1 VTEMGL
7 RHLDARVGLT
17 ATWLRRLG
25 AVARPAMR
33 LVCFPHAGGTAPF
46 YRPWRDHLPPD
57 LELYAV
63 QYPGRMDR
71 IADPLVDDM
80 DLLADSVAMAV
91 RPLLDC
97 PLAFFGH
104 SLGAIVAYE
113 VARRLCA
120 RSPGSLVRLF
130 VSAREAPDRQ
140 RPGVRHLASD
150 DVLWGELARL
160 GGTRPGA
167 LTDPDLRA
175 AFLPALRSDYR
186 LAECYQPHPGPL
198 LDCPVTVLLGEQD
211 SDVGVAETVS
221 WAAVTWA
228 GFSIRTFPGEHFYL
242 IPRIADVTG
251 EITQR
256 LTGQALPAYPG
267 WAGP

>member
-1 VTEMGL
+1 
-7 RHLDARVGLT
+7 
-17 ATWLRRLG
+17 
-25 AVARPAMR
+25 
-33 LVCFPHAGGTAPF
+33 
-46 YRPWRDHLPPD
+46 
-57 LELYAV
+57 V

-91 RPLLDC
+91 RPLLDR
-97 PLAFFGH
+97 PVAFFGH
-104 SLGAIVAYE
+104 SLGATVAYE

-120 RSPGSLVRLF
+120 RSPGALARLF
-130 VSAREAPDRQ
+130 VSAREAPDRP

-150 DVLWGELARL
+150 DVLWNELAHL

-167 LTDPDLRA
+167 LADPDLRS

-186 LAECYQPHPGPL
+186 LAESYQPQPGPP

-211 SDVGVAETVS
+211 SEVEIGETVS
-221 WAAVTWA
+221 WADVTWA
-228 GFSIRTFPGEHFYL
+228 GFSIRTFPGDHFYL
-242 IPRIADVTG
+242 IPRITEVIS

-256 LTGQALPAYPG
+256 LSGQVPRAYQG